1 MLLKF
6 TVQCYYSVNI
16 KITVSSIMSKIE
28 WCDETWNPVVGCQ
41 IVSEGCRNCYA
52 AKMAYRLQSMKVRGY
67 EGVTKK
73 ATNGTI
79 QWTNHVQFV
88 PEALQKPLKR
98 KKPTIYFV
106 NSMSDLFHEKVTF
119 ETIEQIFKVI
129 SQTPH
134 HKYQILTK
142 RSARMVEYFSS
153 HNVPENVW
161 LGVSVEDKVSGLLRI
176 DELRRVNTKRFLSVE
191 PLLEDLGQINLSG
204 ISWVIVGGESGA
216 EARPMKPEWVEN
228 IFQQCQAS
236 EVEFFFKQWGT
247 WGADGQKR
255 SKKENGRVF
264 HDKIWNKIPEQP
276 EK

>member
-1 MLLKF
+1 
-6 TVQCYYSVNI
+6 
-16 KITVSSIMSKIE
+16 MSKIE